1 MMKISVIP
9 SLQTLLIIFLASFIF
24 FVFIIP
30 KVISIFDKYNELI
43 VLNESVSYIKR
54 NIGSIKADSINFS
67 KYNAINK
74 AIDISA
80 KETQSEL
87 LKFRDNLLSIAS
99 RLDIKFLNEKF
110 NESSIQTNNMH
121 DIFSLRETSFQL
133 VLEGGLNNLV
143 NFIDTLEKYDQI
155 IIIRDMEL
163 SQSNVSISR
172 WNLKLT
178 ISRFSFGLVQKDFSV
193 DDVDYSAIILPS
205 SVEKFLLK
213 LK

>member
-193 DDVDYSAIILPS
+193 DDVDYSTIILPS